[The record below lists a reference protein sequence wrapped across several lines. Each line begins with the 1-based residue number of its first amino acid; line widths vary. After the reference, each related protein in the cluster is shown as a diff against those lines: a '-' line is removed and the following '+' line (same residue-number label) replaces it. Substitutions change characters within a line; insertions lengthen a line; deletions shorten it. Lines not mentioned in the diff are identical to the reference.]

1 MLSTCKMATHHRQ
14 NAAGRR
20 KVQVSYVIRDEVEKY
35 NRNGV
40 NALQLDP
47 ALNRLFT
54 AGRDSIIRIWSVNQH
69 KQDPYIASMEHHTD
83 WVNDIVLCCNGKTLI
98 SASSDTT
105 VKVWNAHKGF
115 CMSTLRTHKDYVKA
129 LAYAKDK
136 ELVASAGL
144 DRQIFLWDVN
154 TLTALTASNNTV
166 TTSSLSGNKDSI
178 YSLAMNQMGTVI
190 ISGSTEK
197 VLRVWDPRT
206 CAKLMKLKGHTD
218 NVKSLL
224 LNRDGTQCLSG
235 SSDGTIR
242 LWSLGQQRC
251 IATYRVHDEG
261 VWALQVNEAFTHVY
275 SGGRDRKIYCTDL
288 RNPDIRVL
296 ICEEKA
302 PVLKMELDRS
312 ADPPSAIW
320 VSTTKS
326 TVNKWTLKGIHNFRA
341 SGDYDNDCST
351 PLTPLC
357 TQPDQVI
364 KGGASIIQCHI
375 LNDKRHILTK
385 DTNNNI
391 AYWDVLKACKVEDLG
406 KMEFDEEIKKRFKM
420 VYVPNWF
427 SVDLKTGMLTI
438 TLDESDCFA
447 AWVSAKDAG
456 FTSPDGSD
464 PKLNLGGL
472 LLQALLEYW
481 PRTHS
486 SPMDEET
493 ELNHVNG
500 DHENR
505 IQKGN
510 GYFQVP
516 PHTPVIFGE
525 AGGRTLFR
533 LLCRDSGG
541 ETESMLLNE
550 TVPQWVIDITVDKN
564 MPKFNKIPFYLQP
577 HSSSGAK
584 TLKKDRLSASDML
597 QVRKVMEHVYEKI
610 INLDSESQT
619 SGSAG
624 EKPSEQKEEEDM
636 AVLAEEK
643 IELLCQDQASLIYLL
658 RERLY
663 RHVINT
669 ALNYLK
675 LYPNDPVLL
684 FFKAFAALNEGRFQE
699 AVRELN
705 SLRDKPQVCLCSV
718 MALLWAHRQRETTDG
733 ETVSELES
741 CLKTAKRTAG
751 EKALYYVAL
760 LYWILGRNHKAKEYI
775 EKMLKLSNGSSEG
788 HILKCWIVLTS
799 ENDAERAQATRYFN
813 TGISDSNNVFG
824 LMGKIEFFMV
834 RHKESYALN
843 VINQII
849 ASYPDFIPALVL
861 KMNIFMS
868 LHNWEHTAE
877 VAERIL
883 ELDAHNVKALQ
894 MLSVI
899 FAAKDGNREK
909 VKEYLQLL
917 LNAVEVTEPSNP
929 SLHMEVTMPISRL
942 SGHNKDVV
950 QMLTSF
956 LQRCV
961 SRAPEDSAIISEL
974 GYLLTLQHRYK
985 EAHKWYTTALNI
997 DSESVAAISGMIR
1010 CELMDGQVEKA
1021 AEQLEFFHASLG
1033 GSAEIIILQAILA
1046 TKKGAAQENVVA
1058 LLKVA
1063 TELHFQT
1070 LQGLPHGVDY
1080 LQRLN
1085 LSFLLEVVSMHL
1097 ASSQDMPYDA
1107 GQPYPFGLKHACMI
1121 LEAVIKAAPR
1131 VLSSC
1136 YYMAYVKFLTGDQ
1149 AAAQHFLNLCMEKD
1163 PHMPEI
1169 HLLQAKL
1176 HLHAGDYNKCFS
1188 SLESGV
1194 SYNFELRQ
1202 RPQYN
1207 LIKAR
1212 ALKRAGQLS
1221 EAIQCLHMVMS
1232 MPGVKKI
1239 INGQE
1244 NMISHSER
1252 VSLFLE
1258 LADALRLNG
1267 EQHEATKVIQDAMWQ
1282 FKDTPEEMRVMVAN
1296 VDLALAKDNIDAA
1309 LNALKSIMPG
1319 VSIYIHAK
1327 QKMACIYL
1335 ERLRNKSLYIA
1346 CYREICEQLPGPH
1359 SNVLLGDAFMKIQEP
1374 EKAIEAY
1381 QEAIKMAPDD
1391 ATLSKKI
1398 GQALVRTHQYDKAI
1412 NYYETALNTSIK
1424 ESVCLELAELLLKLK
1439 QSERAE
1445 KIIQKALDHEDSTD
1459 LTTMINDVKFSRMLV
1474 KILKA
1479 RNEQCLEKIQQISEV
1494 QQKIMRRLPFEQPET
1509 KDEQRKV
1516 AAAICCEQAQEY
1528 RWKSDLER
1536 AKQCYSDALSY
1547 IPDDIEIHLQL
1558 AQLYYE
1564 HHQLDYCED
1573 HCLKILKLNDNH
1585 TSTTMLLADVLF
1597 QRNQKE
1603 EALKLYT
1610 DILNKHPDNFCAL
1623 VKFLHMLRWVGR
1635 LDEVLSFFKNCE
1647 AYSPTVVTQPGYNY
1661 CKGLY
1666 YWHAYHVRE
1675 AMMHLN
1681 QARRDAEWGEDAVE
1695 LMVHISLNPDKKTFG
1710 GEVFENSEEGSS
1722 SSVPLVPDGEK
1733 LMGLNMAQ
1741 NLLREFH
1748 PRSRSGQDKATILYN
1763 LCVIYSNEPKQMES
1777 AVHVL
1782 SDMIE
1787 RKVML
1792 ETSLLVVAQALLL
1805 LKQTPKA
1812 RNFLKRISKM
1822 QWTPGIAENI
1832 EKSCLL
1838 LADMYI
1844 KTGKYVNADNLLDG
1858 CIRHNKSC
1866 SKAYEYKGFIMEND
1880 QRYKDAAEQYELAWK
1895 CSYCIDPAIGYRLA
1909 FNYLKYKNYTQAIDV
1924 CHQISLQYDNWNTGH
1939 FAHICG
1945 GSLVSGNYVMTAAH
1959 CILDLNV
1966 KNYRVVLG
1974 DYDLSKLEGR
1984 EQVRA
1989 VTRIRVHPGW
1999 TEDLANGND
2008 IALMK
2013 LDSPVYNNGYVAIA
2027 ELPYPGQ
2034 ILPNGFTCY
2043 ITGWGLL
2050 ATGGYMPDIL
2060 QEAPIGVVSY
2070 SVCSTPEWWGS
2081 AVKTTMVCAGGDGL
2095 TSGCQGD
2102 SGGPLNCFTDGDWR
2116 VHGIVSFGSAVNC
2129 NLYTKPT
2136 VFTRVSAFSD
2146 WLYSEM
2152 V

>member
-1 MLSTCKMATHHRQ
+1 MDRLEQAAVLRAVFSHYGSDVMLSTCKMATHHRQ

-54 AGRDSIIRIWSVNQH
+54 SGRDSIIRIWSVNQH

-83 WVNDIVLCCNGKTLI
+83 WVNDIVLCCNGKTCELY
-98 SASSDTT
+98 AA
-105 VKVWNAHKGF
+105 VCN
-115 CMSTLRTHKDYVKA
+115 DYVKA

-190 ISGSTEK
+190 VSGSTEK

-275 SGGRDRKIYCTDL
+275 SGGRDRKVYCTDL

-326 TVNKWTLKGIHNFRA
+326 TVNKWVSTAAFYNDSLKGIHNFRA
-341 SGDYDNDCST
+341 SGEYDNDCST

-406 KMEFDEEIKKRFKM
+406 KIEFDEEIKKRFKM

-464 PKLNLGGL
+464 PKLNG
-472 LLQALLEYW
+472 E
-481 PRTHS
+481 
-486 SPMDEET
+486 
-493 ELNHVNG
+493 
-500 DHENR
+500 HENR

-619 SGSAG
+619 SASAG

-658 RERLY
+658 RERFY
-663 RHVINT
+663 RQVMST
-669 ALNYLK
+669 ALSFLE
-675 LYPNDPVLL
+675 LYPHDPVLL
-684 FFKAFAALNEGRFQE
+684 FFKAFATLNEGRFQE
-699 AVRELN
+699 AVSEMNR
-705 SLRDKPQVCLCSV
+705 LRDKPQVSLCSV
-718 MALLWAHRQRETTDG
+718 MAVLWAHRQRKNTDG
-733 ETVSELES
+733 EEVSELES
-741 CLKTAKRTAG
+741 SLKKAKRTAG
-751 EKALYYVAL
+751 ERALYYVAL
-760 LYWILGRNHKAKEYI
+760 LYFILGRNQKAREYI
-775 EKMLKLSNGSSEG
+775 DKMLKVSNGSSEG
-788 HILKCWIVLTS
+788 HILKCWIILSS
-799 ENDAERAQATRYFN
+799 ENDAERFKAAQYFDS
-813 TGISDSNNVFG
+813 GIFDSNNVFG
-824 LMGKIEFFMV
+824 LMGKIEFFMA
-834 RHKESYALN
+834 RQKESSALN
-843 VINQII
+843 ITNQII
-849 ASYPDFIPALVL
+849 ASHPDFIPALVL

-883 ELDAHNVKALQ
+883 ELDTHNIKALQ
-894 MLSVI
+894 MFCIIS
-899 FAAKDGNREK
+899 AATDGEIEK
-909 VKEYLQLL
+909 VKEYLQKLL
-917 LNAVEVTEPSNP
+917 SAVEVTEPSNT
-929 SLHMEVTMPISRL
+929 SLHMEVTVPISRL
-942 SGHNKDVV
+942 LGHNTDVV
-950 QMLTSF
+950 QMLIPF
-956 LQRCV
+956 LQKCV
-961 SRAPEDSAIISEL
+961 SRAPDDSAIVSEL
-974 GYLLTLQHRYK
+974 GYLLTLQHKYK
-985 EAHKWYTTALNI
+985 EAHKWYTKALNI
-997 DSESVAAISGMIR
+997 DPDSVAAISGMIK
-1010 CELMDGQVEKA
+1010 CVLMEGQVEKA

-1033 GSAEIIILQAILA
+1033 GSADIILLQAIVA
-1046 TKKGAAQENVVA
+1046 MKKGASQDTVVA
-1058 LLKVA
+1058 LLKEA

-1085 LSFLLEVVSMHL
+1085 LSFLLEVINIHL
-1097 ASSQDMPYDA
+1097 ESSQDMPYDA
-1107 GQPYPFGLKHACMI
+1107 GQPFSFGLKHACMI

-1136 YYMAYVKFLTGDQ
+1136 YYMAHVKFLTGDQ

-1163 PHMPEI
+1163 PSNPEL

-1176 HLHAGDYNKCFS
+1176 HLHAGDNSKCLS

-1202 RPQYN
+1202 KPQYN
-1207 LIKAR
+1207 LIKAK
-1212 ALKRAGQLS
+1212 ALKRAGHLS
-1221 EAIQCLHMVMS
+1221 EAIRCLHMVMS
-1232 MPGVKKI
+1232 IPGVKNI
-1239 INGQE
+1239 TRGQE
-1244 NMISHSER
+1244 NLITRGER

-1282 FKDTPEEMRVMVAN
+1282 FKDTPEE
-1296 VDLALAKDNIDAA
+1296 
-1309 LNALKSIMPG
+1309 
-1319 VSIYIHAK
+1319 
-1327 QKMACIYL
+1327 
-1335 ERLRNKSLYIA
+1335 
-1346 CYREICEQLPGPH
+1346 
-1359 SNVLLGDAFMKIQEP
+1359 P
-1374 EKAIEAY
+1374 EKAIEVY
-1381 QEAIKMAPDD
+1381 QEAVRMAPDD
-1391 ATLSKKI
+1391 ATLAKKI
-1398 GQALVRTHQYDKAI
+1398 GQALAV

-1424 ESVCLELAELLLKLK
+1424 DSVCLELTELLLKLK
-1439 QSERAE
+1439 QYERAE
-1445 KIIQKALDHEDSTD
+1445 KIIQKALDKKNSTD
-1459 LTTMINDVKFSRMLV
+1459 LITMINDVKFSRMLV
-1474 KILKA
+1474 NILQT
-1479 RNEQCLEKIQQISEV
+1479 RNEPCLEKIQEIFDI
-1494 QQKIMRRLPFEQPET
+1494 QQKIIRRLAFEQPET

-1516 AAAICCEQAQEY
+1516 AAAVCCEQALEY
-1528 RWKSDLER
+1528 RRTSNLDK

-1547 IPDDIEIHLQL
+1547 IPDDTEIHLQV
-1558 AQLYYE
+1558 AQLFYE
-1564 HHQLDYCED
+1564 HQQLDYCED
-1573 HCLKILKLNDNH
+1573 HCLKILKLNETH
-1585 TSTTMLLADVLF
+1585 TNANMLLADVLF

-1603 EALKLYT
+1603 EALKLYK
-1610 DILNKHPDNFCAL
+1610 DVLAKHPDNFCAL
-1623 VKFLHMLRWVGR
+1623 VQFLHMLRWTGR
-1635 LDEVLSFFKNCE
+1635 LNDVLSFFEDCE
-1647 AYSPTVVTQPGYNY
+1647 AFSSTILTEPGYNY

-1666 YWHAYHVRE
+1666 YWHVYRVQE

-1681 QARRDAEWGEDAVE
+1681 QARRDAEWGGNALE

-1710 GEVFENSEEGSS
+1710 GEVFENSDEGSS
-1722 SSVPLVPDGEK
+1722 SSVSLVLDDEK
-1733 LMGLNMAQ
+1733 LMGMNIAQ
-1741 NLLREFH
+1741 NLLRDFQ
-1748 PRSRSGQDKATILYN
+1748 PCSRSSQDRATILYN
-1763 LCVIYSNEPKQMES
+1763 LCLIYSKEPKQIEG
-1777 AVHVL
+1777 AVQIL

-1787 RKVML
+1787 KKAML
-1792 ETSLLVVAQALLL
+1792 VTSLLLVAQALLL
-1805 LKQTPKA
+1805 LKQGPKA

-1822 QWTPGIAENI
+1822 QWNPDIAENF

-1844 KTGKYVNADNLLDG
+1844 KAGKYVNADKLLDD
-1858 CIRHNKSC
+1858 CIRYNKSC

-1880 QRYKDAAEQYELAWK
+1880 QRFKDAAEQYELAWK
-1895 CSYCIDPAIGYRLA
+1895 YSYCTDPAIGYRLA

-1924 CHQISLQYDNWNTGH
+1924 CHQMSISHSRST
-1939 FAHICG
+1939 AHIFSSNNHSCS
-1945 GSLVSGNYVMTAAH
+1945 SLVNNTLAPDSTTSFSSTLAPHIPQMEGGPYGYSIGSQGLPRTSDRSGEPMMGMAY
-1959 CILDLNV
+1959 
-1966 KNYRVVLG
+1966 
-1974 DYDLSKLEGR
+1974 
-1984 EQVRA
+1984 
-1989 VTRIRVHPGW
+1989 
-1999 TEDLANGND
+1999 
-2008 IALMK
+2008 
-2013 LDSPVYNNGYVAIA
+2013 
-2027 ELPYPGQ
+2027 LPYSTCSSSTVERPAQHSHGIQQEFSQFLLPAPPATFRQSGQ
-2034 ILPNGFTCY
+2034 KR
-2043 ITGWGLL
+2043 GLNKDSMEYRL
-2050 ATGGYMPDIL
+2050 RRERNNIAVRKSRDKARRRIQLTQQKALEL
-2060 QEAPIGVVSY
+2060 QEENHRLLLHIEQLSHEVDTLSRYLSQRHIQSKISDVGV
-2070 SVCSTPEWWGS
+2070 EE
-2081 AVKTTMVCAGGDGL
+2081 
-2095 TSGCQGD
+2095 
-2102 SGGPLNCFTDGDWR
+2102 NC
-2116 VHGIVSFGSAVNC
+2116 
-2129 NLYTKPT
+2129 
-2136 VFTRVSAFSD
+2136 
-2146 WLYSEM
+2146 
-2152 V
+2152 